1 MERMDIMFT
10 GNILAVAAHPDDI
23 EYACFGTLCRFK
35 KDCSIFC
42 YVATVGGLKDFTSG
56 PTRRLESEIAL
67 NLLKPKEVYW
77 IDEIGIDYGEYS
89 NIVWE
94 LEKIIYLNKINCVMT
109 PSKSDSHQDHR
120 LISDITVSALRRSNA
135 TLLFYPTLTT
145 IDFNAKLFVDISKVF
160 DKKKKALSFLISQ
173 KDKPYM
179 SDEYLEIFN
188 HDSFASLH
196 GLNYVEKFDIGGAFL

>member
-1 MERMDIMFT
+1 MGKMDITFT
-10 GNILAVAAHPDDI
+10 GNILAIGGHPDDL
-23 EYACFGTLCRFK
+23 EYACFGTLYRFRNN
-35 KDCSIFC
+35 CSIFC
-42 YVATVGGLKDFTSG
+42 YVATIGGLRDFTSG
-56 PTRRLESEIAL
+56 YTRKLESEVAL
-67 NLLKPKEVYW
+67 HLFKPKKVFW

-89 NIVWE
+89 NIVAD
-94 LEKIIYLNKINCVMT
+94 LEKIIYLNKINLVMA

-135 TLLFYPTLTT
+135 ILLFYPTLTT
-145 IDFNAKLFVDISKVF
+145 LEFNAKLFVDISRVF
-160 DKKKKALSFLISQ
+160 KMKKKALSLLVSQ

-179 SDEYLEIFN
+179 TDEYLEIFN

>member
-1 MERMDIMFT
+1 MGKMDITFT
-10 GNILAVAAHPDDI
+10 GNILSIGGHPDDI
-23 EYACFGTLCRFK
+23 EYGIFGTLCKFK
-35 KDCSIFC
+35 NSCSIFC
-42 YVATVGGLKDFTSG
+42 YIATVGGLGDFTSG
-56 PTRRLESEIAL
+56 PSRRLESEIAL
-67 NLLKPKEVYW
+67 NLLKPKKVYW
-77 IDEIGIDYGEYS
+77 VDEIGIDCGEYS
-89 NIVWE
+89 NIVSE
-94 LEKIIYLNKINCVMT
+94 LEKIIYLNKINLVMT

-145 IDFNAKLFVDISKVF
+145 IEFNAKLFVDISKAF
-160 DKKKKALSFLISQ
+160 KIKKKALSLLVTQ